1 MKRDSHAMPSLP
13 KIWDTFPE
21 LNPPLQ
27 NVLIEMSESWRIGFS
42 EIDNAIRSQ
51 ASAGKLV
58 RPALTL
64 LFSELTDAPYNQK
77 AIVLG
82 ASIELLHL
90 ATLIHDDII
99 DESKLR
105 RGQDSIQAHFGKDT
119 AVYAG
124 DYLLTGMLSLLN
136 DVDNIQAN
144 KLALE
149 ALRNILFGELT
160 QKHNRYLTDTSFDN
174 YLTQITGKTAALF
187 KLSVLFGATSSD
199 GVSSQL
205 LDVVGKLG
213 ENLGIAFQLLDDYL
227 DFESITEQLSL
238 GKPAGQDIRNGI
250 YTAPILFAL
259 ENPDINAE
267 LKELLAL
274 RDGITDDQLV
284 HIHNVVLESDA
295 MSRLNSLLAEYSQEL
310 DDLLNKL
317 PNNALR
323 QKLSHLATLL
333 LNRKN

>member
-1 MKRDSHAMPSLP
+1 MAMPSLP

-82 ASIELLHL
+82 AIIELLHL

-136 DVDNIQAN
+136 DADNIQAN

-174 YLTQITGKTAALF
+174 YLTQITRKTAALF

-267 LKELLAL
+267 LKDLLAL

>member
-1 MKRDSHAMPSLP
+1 MAMPSLP

-105 RGQDSIQAHFGKDT
+105 RGQDSIQALFGKDT

-136 DVDNIQAN
+136 DADNIQAN

>member
-1 MKRDSHAMPSLP
+1 MAMPSLP

-136 DVDNIQAN
+136 DADNIQAN

-149 ALRNILFGELT
+149 SLRNILFGELT

-274 RDGITDDQLV
+274 RDEITDDQLV

>member
-1 MKRDSHAMPSLP
+1 MAMPSLP

-136 DVDNIQAN
+136 DADNIQAN

-149 ALRNILFGELT
+149 SLRNILFGELT

-259 ENPDINAE
+259 ENPDINAG

>member
-1 MKRDSHAMPSLP
+1 MAMPSLP

-136 DVDNIQAN
+136 DADNIQAN

-259 ENPDINAE
+259 ENPDVNAE

>member
-1 MKRDSHAMPSLP
+1 MAMPSLP

-136 DVDNIQAN
+136 DADNIQAN

-250 YTAPILFAL
+250 YTAPILFSL

>member
-1 MKRDSHAMPSLP
+1 MAMPSLP

-64 LFSELTDAPYNQK
+64 LFSELTNAPYNQK

-136 DVDNIQAN
+136 DADNIQAN

-227 DFESITEQLSL
+227 DFDSITEQLSL